1 MMSKKIKKVRK
12 SIEQRKRMRGL
23 PSQEVSGK
31 QLIEAL
37 PQDEEKHGYF
47 PDFSDVPLKSNHKS
61 KLVSGFMLK
70 GMLSV
75 MLFFGVAL
83 LWQTNTALLQQ
94 PKGWASNAL
103 TEDFPFA
110 RVNQW
115 YQETFGA
122 PLAFSPEHTEMASGE
137 PIALPVSG
145 SVTESF
151 QANGTGVMISPAD
164 QAAVAAL
171 NDGVVVF
178 SGNDRETNKTVIVQ
192 HADGS
197 KTTYGYLSSIDVH
210 LYQFITSGQQLGQFT
225 PTEENETVY
234 FSIEKDKEYVDPV
247 QVIKV
252 DDNS

>member
-1 MMSKKIKKVRK
+1 
-12 SIEQRKRMRGL
+12 
-23 PSQEVSGK
+23 
-31 QLIEAL
+31 
-37 PQDEEKHGYF
+37 
-47 PDFSDVPLKSNHKS
+47 
-61 KLVSGFMLK
+61 
-70 GMLSV
+70 MLSV
-75 MLFFGVAL
+75 MLFFGVGL

-103 TEDFPFA
+103 TEAFPFA

-115 YQETFGA
+115 YHETFGA
-122 PLAFSPEHTEMASGE
+122 PLAFSREHTELASGV
-137 PIALPVSG
+137 PIALTVSG
-145 SVTESF
+145 SVTESL

-171 NDGVVVF
+171 NDGVDVS

-197 KTTYGYLSSIDVH
+197 KTTYRYLSSIDVH